1 MGPAEGRQS
10 AEGRL
15 PAEGRHGGAA
25 GFGQGPPGA
34 AFRENTHTGWQE
46 GGLSPLLS
54 SVLSASINQ

>member
-10 AEGRL
+10 
-15 PAEGRHGGAA
+15 AEGRHGGAA